1 MPLAVSNKI
10 CRVPMHRWSE
20 AHHSW
25 SVRMTSIY
33 PIIRKVKIMYCIVLY
48 CIVYVTQSMIHCA
61 DIPHGF
67 ANGGLQRTLQERG
80 LSVECFIHDRWK
92 YRL

>member
-20 AHHSW
+20 APPFLARSDDVDLSDHSQGENH
-25 SVRMTSIY
+25 VLYCI
-33 PIIRKVKIMYCIVLY
+33 VLYCIVLY

-67 ANGGLQRTLQERG
+67 ANGGVKPKIPDAFG
-80 LSVECFIHDRWK
+80 
-92 YRL
+92 